1 MANFQNHSKSFEI
14 WLDTMEIQ
22 YWSEFGVIWVF
33 FEGLMVILVTHFS
46 LFFIKANIKEFLV
59 PIFSKKCMQILNFGP
74 NWLIF
79 YRHHLWMVVQKCC
92 VGKFKKIIFWPFF
105 RPLKSKNGHFWSFF
119 DNLTISGTQKSQ
131 KFKFS
136 RKFLHSKFLTPY
148 EGGIYGFIANLEQNW
163 EFV

>member
-1 MANFQNHSKSFEI
+1 MI
-14 WLDTMEIQ
+14 
-22 YWSEFGVIWVF
+22 
-33 FEGLMVILVTHFS
+33 FEGFMVIFGTHFS

-59 PIFSKKCMQILNFGP
+59 LIFCKKCMQTANFGT

-79 YRHHLWMVVQKCC
+79 DRHHLWMVVQKCC
-92 VGKFKKIIFWPFF
+92 VGKFEKIIFWPFF

-119 DNLTISGTQKSQ
+119 DNLTISGTRKSP

-136 RKFLHSKFLTPY
+136 QKFLHNKFLTPY